1 MHRVINLIKNFSL
14 LRVMLSV
21 ILMMCF
27 EVQAQDYI
35 ILPQGNIIANISDK
49 GVNRIAISN
58 DRITQVIGN
67 EDEYI
72 IESDA
77 NLGQVFLT
85 PILKEPQEVSLRLV
99 TEREKII
106 DVKLKIKKI
115 EPQTILLKYKNDSNT
130 TIPTLGNELSTNFS
144 PVNSSSSINQMSSNT
159 ETQQVIDNIKSA
171 YSNKLVG
178 TKLATLGC
186 LKSNDKLKS
195 VKLVEATQYSVNR
208 QIIVKAI
215 ISNSKKSEILL
226 SEKDFSNCMAIV
238 KAVSLDS
245 NKVIYGVNTTIYM
258 VGQDGK

>member
-1 MHRVINLIKNFSL
+1 
-14 LRVMLSV
+14 
-21 ILMMCF
+21 MMCF
-27 EVQAQDYI
+27 EIRAQAQDYI
-35 ILPQGNIIANISDK
+35 ILPQGNTIANISDK

-85 PILKEPQEVSLRLV
+85 PILKEPQEISLRLV

-106 DVKLKIKKI
+106 DVKFKIKKI

-130 TIPTLGNELSTNFS
+130 TIPALGSDNLS
-144 PVNSSSSINQMSSNT
+144 PVNSSSSMNQMSSNT
-159 ETQQVIDNIKSA
+159 ETQQIIDNIKLV

-178 TKLATLGC
+178 IKLTTLGC
-186 LKSNDKLKS
+186 LKTTDKLKS
-195 VKLVEATQYSVNR
+195 VKLMEATQYSVNK
-208 QIIVKAI
+208 QIIVRAI

-245 NKVIYGVNTTIYM
+245 NKVMHGVNTTIYM